1 MKSRKWKKISA
12 LLFLGIALLFL
23 LMPTYMQE
31 ALIHWFPDI
40 SDTYIFPSDTVG
52 KADSCWEWPEA
63 RDANRYRMTDDE
75 EAYLEKYG
83 TVAYLVIQDDSIRY
97 EEYREDWTPQK
108 LSNIF
113 SATKSIVGLLVGI
126 AYDEGFIESLD
137 DKVSKYLPEFGE
149 GDKITIRNLLTM
161 SSGLDWDEAY
171 TALISKTTQAYY
183 GDRIRDL
190 IMDLK
195 VVEEPGKKYSY
206 KSGDTQLLSFVLE
219 AALDKVHKEKEYE
232 WGIFKTEVKVHSPV
246 SISEYAE
253 RKLWK
258 PLGACNDALWNLDRE
273 DGDEKTYCCFNT
285 TARDLARLG
294 RLILNKGNWNG
305 RQLISETYLNEA
317 ITPAGYLENEFGD
330 GSLDYYGFQIW
341 IMHYKE
347 MRFPAFRGL
356 GGQYMFVIPQKKAIG
371 FVWGINAVTNISGRK
386 RSIWMLISILLLRYW
401 SERKTKKLPLRQLLM
416 GYIFLLPGEHRTGIH
431 HRIDFFL
438 HFCNDVFIVDIR
450 QDPVDHVDDHF
461 HILFFQSPGCDS
473 RSSDTDTGS
482 LERRTAVER
491 HHVFVDR
498 NVGFY
503 QGVFSFFTG
512 QFREFGPQV
521 DQHAMVVCSA

>member
-52 KADSCWEWPEA
+52 KADSCWEWPGA

-356 GGQYMFVIPQKKAIG
+356 GGQYMFVIPQKNAIVIRLG
-371 FVWGINAVTNISGRK
+371 HK
-386 RSIWMLISILLLRYW
+386 RSDEYIREKTIDMDAYLDIAFKIL
-401 SERKTKKLPLRQLLM
+401 E
-416 GYIFLLPGEHRTGIH
+416 
-431 HRIDFFL
+431 
-438 HFCNDVFIVDIR
+438 
-450 QDPVDHVDDHF
+450 
-461 HILFFQSPGCDS
+461 
-473 RSSDTDTGS
+473 
-482 LERRTAVER
+482 
-491 HHVFVDR
+491 
-498 NVGFY
+498 
-503 QGVFSFFTG
+503 
-512 QFREFGPQV
+512 
-521 DQHAMVVCSA
+521 